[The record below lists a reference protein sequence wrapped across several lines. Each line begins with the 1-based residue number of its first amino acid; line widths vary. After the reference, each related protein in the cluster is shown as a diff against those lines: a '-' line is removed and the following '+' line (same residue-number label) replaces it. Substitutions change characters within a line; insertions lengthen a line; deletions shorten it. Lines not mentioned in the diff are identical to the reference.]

1 MECSFLHQ
9 CFCLFFAPPV
19 FGNAER
25 HAEAAQ
31 PPKGGSPS
39 PLRFSL
45 RVCVCGHA
53 RFSNILYYATRKRVL
68 QAYFV
73 RKRGKTRLKKSF
85 CSAKICLKEKF
96 CEKFPKTDDFSKK
109 GMEIRKYIWYNRVR
123 RNSE

>member
-1 MECSFLHQ
+1 MFLSSFSHRP
-9 CFCLFFAPPV
+9 FS
-19 FGNAER
+19 GM
-25 HAEAAQ
+25 
-31 PPKGGSPS
+31 PKGTQKPHSRRKGET
-39 PLRFSL
+39 LRRCAFL
-45 RVCVCGHA
+45 CVCVCGHA
-53 RFSNILYYATRKRVL
+53 CFSNILYYATRKRVL

-85 CSAKICLKEKF
+85 CGAKICLKEKF

>member
-1 MECSFLHQ
+1 MFLSSFSHSP
-9 CFCLFFAPPV
+9 FS
-19 FGNAER
+19 EM
-25 HAEAAQ
+25 
-31 PPKGGSPS
+31 PKSTQKPHSRRKGET
-39 PLRFSL
+39 LRRCAFL
-45 RVCVCGHA
+45 CVCVCGHA

-85 CSAKICLKEKF
+85 YGAKICLKEKF

>member
-1 MECSFLHQ
+1 MFLFTSMFLSSFSHRP
-9 CFCLFFAPPV
+9 FS
-19 FGNAER
+19 GM
-25 HAEAAQ
+25 
-31 PPKGGSPS
+31 PKGTQKPHSRRKGGDPS

-85 CSAKICLKEKF
+85 CGAKICLKEKF

>member
-9 CFCLFFAPPV
+9 CFCLLFRTARFRGCRKVRRSRTA
-19 FGNAER
+19 AER
-25 HAEAAQ
+25 GET
-31 PPKGGSPS
+31 
-39 PLRFSL
+39 LRRCAFL
-45 RVCVCGHA
+45 CVCVCGHA

-85 CSAKICLKEKF
+85 CGAKICLKEKF
-96 CEKFPKTDDFSKK
+96 CEKFPKTADFSKK

>member
-1 MECSFLHQ
+1 MFLFTSMFLSSFSHRP
-9 CFCLFFAPPV
+9 FS
-19 FGNAER
+19 EM
-25 HAEAAQ
+25 
-31 PPKGGSPS
+31 PKGTQKPHSRRKGET
-39 PLRFSL
+39 LRRCAFL
-45 RVCVCGHA
+45 CVCVCGHA
-53 RFSNILYYATRKRVL
+53 RFSNILYYATHKRVL

-85 CSAKICLKEKF
+85 CGAKICLKEKF